1 MKNEKQASRFKVVFL
16 FTFLL
21 HSFNCSAQEMIF
33 CEKTDPSGNAIHA
46 GKEFTIDAKGSYLQ
60 ILVKASHPLTGS
72 TATIDLFLLDQQGE
86 EQFENSRV
94 VKVQTGWT
102 WFSQQFTFFKQG
114 KYVVYAYDES
124 GALLATAQLNIK
136 SNQ

>member
-1 MKNEKQASRFKVVFL
+1 MVQALRFKIVFL
-16 FTFLL
+16 FFFLNFTL
-21 HSFNCSAQEMIF
+21 NCSAQEMIF

-94 VKVQTGWT
+94 LKVQTGWT